1 MHSFRQLTVA
11 AFATALALA
20 AGLPAARAQDGTQN
34 STQSSTQT
42 TRQDRLVRLMKLVDK
57 DGDGF
62 ISAPAAERFAAARF
76 DRLDTDHQGYLTLD
90 AFEAPL
96 RRAIDRASDVRRPQ
110 LEKALPRLEA
120 AFKSINKAGDGRL
133 TKAEF
138 LADSRARFAAAD
150 TDKDGKLTL
159 DELRHARGHAF

>member
-1 MHSFRQLTVA
+1 MIGFRSLHLPA
-11 AFATALALA
+11 LATALLLTA
-20 AGLPAARAQDGTQN
+20 ALPATAQDGAAGPG
-34 STQSSTQT
+34 
-42 TRQDRLVRLMKLVDK
+42 QDRLARLIKLIDK
-57 DGDGF
+57 DGDGA
-62 ISAPAAERFAAARF
+62 ISAAEAEAFAASRF
-76 DRLDTDHQGYLTLD
+76 DKLDSDHKGYLTLD

-96 RRAIDRASDVRRPQ
+96 RRAIDRASEARRPQ
-110 LEKALPRLEA
+110 LEKALPRAEA
-120 AFKSINKAGDGRL
+120 AFKAMNKSGDGHL